1 MFNTTGLCRPPQD
14 EGANIATTAAIR
26 EWQDCRARKTIVR
39 DLSAGYSHGSGP
51 VALPRGSAADKN
63 IAAAAAEGRAR
74 MSDVNERF
82 QNLHEFLKVAKNN
95 LNRNNWDYIVGATE
109 TETTIAR
116 NRQSLDCVAFR
127 PRILRNVQKV
137 NTSSTFY
144 GRKVRLPVLIAPVGG
159 LQLFWPGG
167 VAEVAAAAGEFGV
180 PMMQSSATE
189 PALEDTAKRAPNAD
203 KVFQLYVR
211 GDDTFVDDFY
221 NRSQE
226 AGFAPQFCI
235 TVDLAHYSRRER
247 DLVKRHSRWSGR
259 NEGEAFVQA
268 GLDWALI
275 ERFQKR
281 HPKAEIIIKGIQTGE
296 DAQLCIDNGIKG
308 IYVTNHGGRALDHAR
323 GTVDMLEEVVDVV
336 KGRVPVIVD
345 GGIYRGTDVIKAMAL
360 GATAVGLGR
369 LYCYALAA
377 AGAPGIV
384 RMLELLE
391 DEIRRDLGLM
401 GCDDINKV
409 DRSYIAKVPPVKNAD
424 VFSSYHLGD
433 YKHDPY

>member
-1 MFNTTGLCRPPQD
+1 
-14 EGANIATTAAIR
+14 
-26 EWQDCRARKTIVR
+26 
-39 DLSAGYSHGSGP
+39 
-51 VALPRGSAADKN
+51 
-63 IAAAAAEGRAR
+63 
-74 MSDVNERF
+74 
-82 QNLHEFLKVAKNN
+82 
-95 LNRNNWDYIVGATE
+95 
-109 TETTIAR
+109 
-116 NRQSLDCVAFR
+116 
-127 PRILRNVQKV
+127 
-137 NTSSTFY
+137 
-144 GRKVRLPVLIAPVGG
+144 
-159 LQLFWPGG
+159 
-167 VAEVAAAAGEFGV
+167 
-180 PMMQSSATE
+180 
-189 PALEDTAKRAPNAD
+189 
-203 KVFQLYVR
+203 
-211 GDDTFVDDFY
+211 
-221 NRSQE
+221 
-226 AGFAPQFCI
+226 
-235 TVDLAHYSRRER
+235 
-247 DLVKRHSRWSGR
+247 VKRHSRWSGR

-336 KGRVPVIVD
+336 KKRVPVIVD
-345 GGIYRGTDVIKAMAL
+345 GGFYRGTDVIKAMAL